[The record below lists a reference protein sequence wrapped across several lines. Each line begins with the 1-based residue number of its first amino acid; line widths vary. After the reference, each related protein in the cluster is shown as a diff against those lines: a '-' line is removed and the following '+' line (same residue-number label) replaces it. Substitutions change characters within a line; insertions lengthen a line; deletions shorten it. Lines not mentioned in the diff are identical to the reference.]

1 MPPKLPANERSH
13 NKPQDLKQKFE
24 LMDRLVG
31 KLDAT
36 CIEHEMASSQPPRMT
51 SNCKGL
57 SCALRAN
64 SPHGFRTM
72 AAPPSSLSRCD
83 ATTKSSFLERLELLE
98 TSSSQVAREVNDLR
112 VASSGE
118 QRAIA
123 NLEAELT
130 EALEARAKDADALLE
145 RRLIDTVAG
154 LRHSISSFEEMARQD
169 RMRLATLEEQ
179 VTRRLREMEA
189 GVLADSA
196 RVTETSKSCGEA
208 LQLMREQLAAFRRRL
223 QQHHGD
229 SNRVLE
235 QLSSIQQTL
244 HTVQCGS
251 TELQCELARVQQ
263 WNQEHSCG
271 LVCAPEGHRHLLQ
284 KEEGHSKSRQVVSW
298 TDVEGRLL
306 QLNESLSL
314 RMQTELE
321 AKQEELRRWCS
332 SELVSS
338 NGHVRTAESLS
349 LEAAQSATTRCG
361 RSRSL
366 DQAIATKNHDL
377 ASYIPRNCQTHG
389 SPSTA
394 SDMRH
399 GSISEKLQELRRQDI
414 SIDACRH
421 SSLAVEPELDAL
433 HTPCRT
439 KHQACSDRLSPAK
452 ESNTDSSCAPH
463 ELSATTVFRD
473 ASFSTS
479 TIDQLPTGS
488 MRRSGHVSLIDS
500 SPGDRQTCARQ
511 LVHQGRSPGSRWS
524 SPGSVNSHMKPTLVG
539 HSHPSS
545 SCDSGLII
553 AALEERAA
561 AAATEATEMVTW
573 ARHAWP
579 EQLEQL
585 MAQVEGSAA
594 CAGSADAAK
603 REAVVAQA
611 AASSAAAHA
620 RDVQSFAEL
629 AEAAL
634 AASVD
639 AKMCVEIDR
648 KCKNDE
654 NQTAHLCL
662 QARVDAVEV
671 AQRVS
676 LQEWHAEAEEL
687 SKRQMLLGATLGDT
701 AGIKEPAWAAQIREV
716 ENNMK
721 SLLAAQA
728 EDSAAALKWLAS
740 LLAETSLPG
749 VPVTAL
755 REAVTT

>member
-1 MPPKLPANERSH
+1 
-13 NKPQDLKQKFE
+13 
-24 LMDRLVG
+24 
-31 KLDAT
+31 
-36 CIEHEMASSQPPRMT
+36 
-51 SNCKGL
+51 
-57 SCALRAN
+57 
-64 SPHGFRTM
+64 
-72 AAPPSSLSRCD
+72 
-83 ATTKSSFLERLELLE
+83 
-98 TSSSQVAREVNDLR
+98 
-112 VASSGE
+112 
-118 QRAIA
+118 
-123 NLEAELT
+123 
-130 EALEARAKDADALLE
+130 
-145 RRLIDTVAG
+145 
-154 LRHSISSFEEMARQD
+154 
-169 RMRLATLEEQ
+169 
-179 VTRRLREMEA
+179 
-189 GVLADSA
+189 
-196 RVTETSKSCGEA
+196 
-208 LQLMREQLAAFRRRL
+208 
-223 QQHHGD
+223 
-229 SNRVLE
+229 
-235 QLSSIQQTL
+235 
-244 HTVQCGS
+244 
-251 TELQCELARVQQ
+251 
-263 WNQEHSCG
+263 
-271 LVCAPEGHRHLLQ
+271 
-284 KEEGHSKSRQVVSW
+284 
-298 TDVEGRLL
+298 
-306 QLNESLSL
+306 
-314 RMQTELE
+314 
-321 AKQEELRRWCS
+321 
-332 SELVSS
+332 
-338 NGHVRTAESLS
+338 
-349 LEAAQSATTRCG
+349 
-361 RSRSL
+361 
-366 DQAIATKNHDL
+366 
-377 ASYIPRNCQTHG
+377 
-389 SPSTA
+389 
-394 SDMRH
+394 
-399 GSISEKLQELRRQDI
+399 
-414 SIDACRH
+414 
-421 SSLAVEPELDAL
+421 
-433 HTPCRT
+433 
-439 KHQACSDRLSPAK
+439 
-452 ESNTDSSCAPH
+452 
-463 ELSATTVFRD
+463 
-473 ASFSTS
+473 
-479 TIDQLPTGS
+479 
-488 MRRSGHVSLIDS
+488 
-500 SPGDRQTCARQ
+500 
-511 LVHQGRSPGSRWS
+511 
-524 SPGSVNSHMKPTLVG
+524 MKPTLVG

-639 AKMCVEIDR
+639 AKMSVEIDR

-755 REAVTT
+755 REAVTTTVPRG